1 LREFISANIVDLK
14 YEHTVIDN
22 ASSDK
27 TEEIVEQFALSV
39 LRIKLVVNS
48 RNIGVPQ
55 NILKD

>member
-1 LREFISANIVDLK
+1 MSANMVGLK

-27 TEEIVEQFALSV
+27 PVEIVEQFALSV
-39 LRIKLVVNS
+39 SRIKLVVNS
-48 RNIGVPQ
+48 RNVGVPQ